1 MYLGGGS
8 TLGNYRLIL
17 VDLDGTLLN
26 SEKRISE
33 RNRKALLKAIARGV
47 HVSVVT
53 GRSYVSA
60 INYVKELSLKVPV
73 VFQNGALIYDFGAAR
88 ELFKSSL
95 STLSALRLVKLAR
108 EYSVFPI
115 VYEDFYKVP
124 DMVVDGDYKGAHQR
138 YLEANSWRM
147 KRVPDLLKY
156 LKRFD
161 EVAEV
166 AMVGD
171 RSVISLLSKELDN
184 GISVVENAV
193 VDGEAFVEFFG
204 PNSTK
209 AHALSVLLEYFEV
222 SPESVAFIGDNLN
235 DVSLMKRV
243 GMPIAMGNAVEEVK
257 TIARWVTSTNDED
270 GVAKAVEFL
279 MEGDDD
285 FGF

>member
-1 MYLGGGS
+1 MYFSGGS
-8 TLGNYRLIL
+8 ALGSCRLIL

-26 SEKRISE
+26 SEKRVSE
-33 RNRKALLKAIARGV
+33 ENRRALLEAMARGI
-47 HVSVVT
+47 HVSVIT

-60 INYVKELSLKVPV
+60 INYVKELALRVPV
-73 VFQNGALIYDFGAAR
+73 AFQNGALIYDFGAER
-88 ELFKSSL
+88 ELFKSILPASK
-95 STLSALRLVKLAR
+95 ALYLVKLAK

-115 VYEDFYKVP
+115 VYEDFYRIP
-124 DMVVDGDYKGAHQR
+124 DMVIDGKYKGAHLR
-138 YLEANSWRM
+138 YLEANSWRL

-156 LKRFD
+156 LERFD

-171 RSVISLLSKELDN
+171 RSAISLLSKGLDD

-209 AHALSVLLEYFEV
+209 AHALSVLSKYFEI

-235 DVSLMKRV
+235 DVSLMRRV

-257 TIARWVTSTNDED
+257 AIARWVTSTNDED
-270 GVAKAVEFL
+270 GVAKAVKFL
-279 MEGDDD
+279 MGDDD